1 VDLLKLAMNVFQ
13 SKLGAQGK
21 DLDIGALQSGLLSLL
36 GDGSNINIAEL
47 VSKFSGGDLAALAT
61 SWLGDGANQALSV
74 DSLTSVL
81 GSDKLQAFA
90 SAINVSSAS
99 ANQAL
104 ADTIP
109 ALIDQSS
116 SGGNLLDSVGG
127 AGGILGAAKGLFS

>member
-1 VDLLKLAMNVFQ
+1 VDLLKLAMDMFQ

-47 VSKFSGGDLAALAT
+47 VSKFSGGDLASLAS

-81 GSDKLQAFA
+81 GSDKLKAFA
-90 SAINVSSAS
+90 SAINVNPAS

-127 AGGILGAAKGLFS
+127 AGGLLGAAKGLFS

>member
-1 VDLLKLAMNVFQ
+1 MDLLKLAMDVFQ

-21 DLDIGALQSGLLSLL
+21 ELDIGALQSGLLSLL

-47 VSKFSGGDLAALAT
+47 VSKFSGGDLASLAS

-90 SAINVSSAS
+90 SAINVNPVS

-116 SGGNLLDSVGG
+116 SGGNLLDSLGG
-127 AGGILGAAKGLFS
+127 AGGLLGAAKGLFS

>member
-1 VDLLKLAMNVFQ
+1 VDLIKLAMDVFQ

-21 DLDIGALQSGLLSLL
+21 DLDSGALQSGLLSLL
-36 GDGSNINIAEL
+36 GDGSNINLAEL
-47 VSKFSGGDLAALAT
+47 VSKFSGGDLASLAS
-61 SWLGDGANQALSV
+61 SWLGDGTNQALPI
-74 DSLTSVL
+74 DSLISVL

-90 SAINVSSAS
+90 SAIHVSPAS

-116 SGGNLLDSVGG
+116 SGGSLLDAVGG
-127 AGGILGAAKGLFS
+127 AKGILGAAKGLFG